1 MKKEET
7 KQSDLSRLMGYAGN
21 YRYFTYASWVL
32 SAVSAL
38 VALVPFVYIWK
49 VLRDVLAAAPN
60 YAQAVNIP
68 HYGWMAVLFAV
79 LSYLIYIA
87 ALMCSHL
94 SAFRVATNL
103 RLAVSEHLAV
113 LPLGFAENFGSGKL
127 RKIIHE
133 STGAAET
140 YLAHQLPD
148 QYNAIATPVGLLV
161 LLLAFDWRLGL
172 LSLAPVALAFLI
184 MATMT
189 GKQMVEK
196 MRQYGNALEAMSNE
210 AVEYVRGIP
219 VVKTFGQSVF
229 SFKKFKATIDEYEK
243 WVISYTKDLRLPM
256 MFYTAAVNGVFAF
269 LIAGGLLF
277 TAHGVTPEFLLN
289 LLFYIII
296 TPVISLTLTRMMY
309 MSESKMV
316 VADAL
321 ARIDSVL
328 EAAPMQI
335 RAVPQHPQD
344 ASVALQ
350 NVHFSYD
357 GKNEVI
363 KGVSLEIQPG
373 QTVAFVGPSG
383 GGKSTLANLVC
394 RFFDVQSGSVRVG
407 GADVRA
413 IPKEE
418 LMDTISFVF
427 QNSRLLKGSIL
438 DNVRLGRPQ
447 ATEAEVLV
455 ALKAAQC
462 MDIIEK
468 FPAGIHTVIG
478 TKGVYLSGGEQ
489 QRIAIARA
497 MLKNAP
503 ILILDE
509 ATAFADPDNEAKVQA
524 AFARLAKGKTVLMIA
539 HRLSTVANADC
550 IYVVQ
555 DGRITETGTK
565 DELCAQNGLFSRM
578 WQEYQVSVQ
587 WKVAKEG

>member
-1 MKKEET
+1 
-7 KQSDLSRLMGYAGN
+7 MGYAGN

-49 VLRDVLAAAPN
+49 ILRDVLNAAPD

-79 LSYLIYIA
+79 LAYLIYIA

-113 LPLGFAENFGSGKL
+113 LPLGFAETFGSGKL

-172 LSLAPVALAFLI
+172 LSLAPVVLAFLI

-189 GKQMVEK
+189 GKRMAEK

-296 TPVISLTLTRMMY
+296 TPVISLALTRMMY

-328 EAAPMQI
+328 EAAPMQVQD
-335 RAVPQHPQD
+335 VPQHPQD
-344 ASVALQ
+344 ASVTLQ
-350 NVHFSYD
+350 DVHFSYD
-357 GKNEVI
+357 GKTEVI

-373 QTVAFVGPSG
+373 QTMAFVGPSG
-383 GGKSTLANLVC
+383 GGKTTV
-394 RFFDVQSGSVRVG
+394 
-407 GADVRA
+407 
-413 IPKEE
+413 
-418 LMDTISFVF
+418 
-427 QNSRLLKGSIL
+427 SRLAARFWDYQKGSITVGGMEVSRIDPEKL
-438 DNVRLGRPQ
+438 MSLYSIVFQDVTLFDNTILENIRLGRKG
-447 ATEAEVLV
+447 ATDEEVL
-455 ALKAAQC
+455 AAAKLANC
-462 MDIIEK
+462 EEFAEK
-468 FPAGIHTVIG
+468 LPDKWNTNIG
-478 TKGVYLSGGEQ
+478 ENGCALSGGER
-489 QRIAIARA
+489 QRISIARA
-497 MLKNAP
+497 FLKDAP
-503 ILILDE
+503 IILLDE
-509 ATAFADPDNEAKVQA
+509 ATASLDVENETAIQEA
-524 AFARLAKGKTVLMIA
+524 LSRLIMDKTVLIIA
-539 HRLSTVANADC
+539 HRMRTVSSADK
-550 IYVVQ
+550 IVVLK
-555 DGRITETGTK
+555 DGAVAEQGAPAQLLHKGGIFAHMVQLQTK
-565 DELCAQNGLFSRM
+565 SQGWSLVKA
-578 WQEYQVSVQ
+578 
-587 WKVAKEG
+587 

>member
-1 MKKEET
+1 MK

-49 VLRDVLAAAPN
+49 ILRDVLNAAPD

-79 LSYLIYIA
+79 LAYIIYIA

-103 RLAVSEHLAV
+103 RLEVSEHLAT
-113 LPLGFAENFGSGKL
+113 LPLGFTETFGSGKL

-140 YLAHQLPD
+140 FLAHQLPD
-148 QYNAIATPVGLLV
+148 KYNAMATPIGLLV
-161 LLLAFDWRLGL
+161 LLLVFDWRLGL
-172 LSLAPVALAFLI
+172 LSLVPVALGFVI
-184 MATMT
+184 MSAMT
-189 GKQMVEK
+189 GRRMADK
-196 MRQYGNALEAMSNE
+196 MRQYGNALESMSNE

-243 WVISYTKDLRLPM
+243 WVIAYTKELRMPM
-256 MFYTAAVNGVFAF
+256 MLYTAAINGVFAF
-269 LIAGGLLF
+269 LIVGGLLF
-277 TAHGVTPEFLLN
+277 TRNGVTSEFLLN

-296 TPVISLTLTRMMY
+296 TPVISLTLTRIMY
-309 MSESKMV
+309 MSENELV

-321 ARIDSVL
+321 ARVDSVL
-328 EAAPMQI
+328 DAEP
-335 RAVPQHPQD
+335 VPENDHPRHPKD
-344 ASVALQ
+344 ASVSLKD
-350 NVHFSYD
+350 VHFSYD
-357 GKNEVI
+357 GKTDVI
-363 KGVSLEIQPG
+363 KGVSLKIQPG
-373 QTVAFVGPSG
+373 QMVAFVGPSG
-383 GGKSTLANLVC
+383 GGKSTLANLIC

-407 GADVRA
+407 GADVRD

-447 ATEAEVLV
+447 ATEAEVLA

-462 MDIIEK
+462 MDIVEK

-497 MLKNAP
+497 MLKNVP

-524 AFARLAKGKTVLMIA
+524 AFAQLAKGKTVLMIA

-555 DGRITETGTK
+555 DGQIAESGTK
-565 DELCAQNGLFSRM
+565 DELCAQNGLFARM
-578 WQEYQVSVQ
+578 WQEYQASVQ

>member
-1 MKKEET
+1 MK

-49 VLRDVLAAAPN
+49 ILRDVLNAAPD

-79 LSYLIYIA
+79 LAYLIYIA

-103 RLAVSEHLAV
+103 RLEVSEHLAT
-113 LPLGFAENFGSGKL
+113 LPLGFTETFGSGKL

-140 YLAHQLPD
+140 FLAHQLPD
-148 QYNAIATPVGLLV
+148 KYNAMATPIGLLV
-161 LLLAFDWRLGL
+161 LLLVFDWRLGL
-172 LSLAPVALAFLI
+172 LSLVPVALGFVI
-184 MATMT
+184 MSAMT
-189 GKQMVEK
+189 GRRMADK
-196 MRQYGNALEAMSNE
+196 MRQYGNALESMSNE

-243 WVISYTKDLRLPM
+243 WVIAYTKELRMPM
-256 MFYTAAVNGVFAF
+256 MLYTAAINGVFAF
-269 LIAGGLLF
+269 LIVGGLLF
-277 TAHGVTPEFLLN
+277 TRNGVTSEFLLN

-296 TPVISLTLTRMMY
+296 TPVISLTLTRIMY
-309 MSESKMV
+309 MSENELV

-321 ARIDSVL
+321 ARVDSVL
-328 EAAPMQI
+328 DAEP
-335 RAVPQHPQD
+335 VPENDHPRHPKD
-344 ASVALQ
+344 ASVSLKD
-350 NVHFSYD
+350 VHFSYD
-357 GKNEVI
+357 GKTDVI
-363 KGVSLEIQPG
+363 KGVSLKIQPG
-373 QTVAFVGPSG
+373 QMVAFVGPSG
-383 GGKSTLANLVC
+383 GGKSTLANLIC

-447 ATEAEVLV
+447 ATEAEVLA

-462 MDIIEK
+462 MDIVEK
-468 FPAGIHTVIG
+468 FPEGIHTVIG

-524 AFARLAKGKTVLMIA
+524 AFAQLAKGKTVLMIA

-565 DELCAQNGLFSRM
+565 DELCAQNGLFARM
-578 WQEYQVSVQ
+578 WQEYQASVQ

>member
-1 MKKEET
+1 MK

-49 VLRDVLAAAPN
+49 ILQDVLNAAPN
-60 YAQAVNIP
+60 YAQAVHIP

-103 RLAVSEHLAV
+103 RLEVSEHLAT
-113 LPLGFAENFGSGKL
+113 LPLGFTETFGSGKL

-140 YLAHQLPD
+140 FLAHQLPD
-148 QYNAIATPVGLLV
+148 KYNAMATPIGLLV
-161 LLLAFDWRLGL
+161 LLLVFDWRLGL
-172 LSLAPVALAFLI
+172 LSLVPVALGFVI
-184 MATMT
+184 MSAMT
-189 GKQMVEK
+189 GRRMADK
-196 MRQYGNALEAMSNE
+196 MRQYGNALESMSNE

-243 WVISYTKDLRLPM
+243 WVIAYTKELRMPM
-256 MFYTAAVNGVFAF
+256 MLYTAAINGVFAF
-269 LIAGGLLF
+269 LIVGGLLF
-277 TAHGVTPEFLLN
+277 TRNGVTSEFLLN

-296 TPVISLTLTRMMY
+296 TPVISLTLTRIMY
-309 MSESKMV
+309 MSENELV

-321 ARIDSVL
+321 ARVDSVL
-328 EAAPMQI
+328 DAEP
-335 RAVPQHPQD
+335 VPENDHPRHPKD
-344 ASVALQ
+344 ASVSLKD
-350 NVHFSYD
+350 VHFSYD
-357 GKNEVI
+357 GKTDVI
-363 KGVSLEIQPG
+363 KGVSLKIQPG
-373 QTVAFVGPSG
+373 QMVAFVGPSG
-383 GGKSTLANLVC
+383 GGKSTLANLIC

-407 GADVRA
+407 GADVRD

-438 DNVRLGRPQ
+438 DNVRLGRAQ
-447 ATEAEVLV
+447 ATEAEVLA

-462 MDIIEK
+462 MDIVEK
-468 FPAGIHTVIG
+468 FPEGIHTVIG

-524 AFARLAKGKTVLMIA
+524 AFAQLAKGKTVLMIA

-555 DGRITETGTK
+555 DGQIAESGTK
-565 DELCAQNGLFSRM
+565 DELCAQNGLFARM
-578 WQEYQVSVQ
+578 WQEYQASVQ

>member
-1 MKKEET
+1 MKKR
-7 KQSDLSRLMGYAGN
+7 SDFSRLMGYAGGH
-21 YRYFTYASWVL
+21 RVFTYASLVL
-32 SAVSAL
+32 SAASAL

-49 VLRDVLAAAPN
+49 ILRDVLAVAPD

-172 LSLAPVALAFLI
+172 LSLAPVVLAFLI

-189 GKQMVEK
+189 GKRMAEK

-229 SFKKFKATIDEYEK
+229 SFKKFKTTIDEYEK

-277 TAHGVTPEFLLN
+277 TTHGVTPEFLLN

-321 ARIDSVL
+321 ARIDSVQ
-328 EAAPMQI
+328 ETAPMQVQ
-335 RAVPQHPQD
+335 AVP
-344 ASVALQ
+344 
-350 NVHFSYD
+350 
-357 GKNEVI
+357 
-363 KGVSLEIQPG
+363 
-373 QTVAFVGPSG
+373 
-383 GGKSTLANLVC
+383 
-394 RFFDVQSGSVRVG
+394 
-407 GADVRA
+407 
-413 IPKEE
+413 
-418 LMDTISFVF
+418 
-427 QNSRLLKGSIL
+427 
-438 DNVRLGRPQ
+438 
-447 ATEAEVLV
+447 
-455 ALKAAQC
+455 
-462 MDIIEK
+462 
-468 FPAGIHTVIG
+468 
-478 TKGVYLSGGEQ
+478 
-489 QRIAIARA
+489 
-497 MLKNAP
+497 
-503 ILILDE
+503 
-509 ATAFADPDNEAKVQA
+509 
-524 AFARLAKGKTVLMIA
+524 
-539 HRLSTVANADC
+539 
-550 IYVVQ
+550 
-555 DGRITETGTK
+555 
-565 DELCAQNGLFSRM
+565 
-578 WQEYQVSVQ
+578 
-587 WKVAKEG
+587 

>member
-1 MKKEET
+1 MK
-7 KQSDLSRLMGYAGN
+7 KQSDLSRLMSYAGN
-21 YRYFTYASWVL
+21 YRYFTYVSWVL

-49 VLRDVLAAAPN
+49 ILRDVLNAAPD

-79 LSYLIYIA
+79 LAYLIYIA

-103 RLAVSEHLAV
+103 RLEVSEHLAT
-113 LPLGFAENFGSGKL
+113 LPLGFTETFGSGKL

-140 YLAHQLPD
+140 FLAHQLPD
-148 QYNAIATPVGLLV
+148 KYNAMATPIGLLV
-161 LLLAFDWRLGL
+161 LLLVFDWRLGL
-172 LSLAPVALAFLI
+172 LSLVPVALGFVI
-184 MATMT
+184 MSAMT
-189 GKQMVEK
+189 GRRMADK
-196 MRQYGNALEAMSNE
+196 MRQYGNALESMSNE

-243 WVISYTKDLRLPM
+243 WVIAYTKELRMPM
-256 MFYTAAVNGVFAF
+256 MLYTAAINGVFAF
-269 LIAGGLLF
+269 LIVGGLLF
-277 TAHGVTPEFLLN
+277 TRNGVTSEFLLN

-296 TPVISLTLTRMMY
+296 TPVISLTLTRIMY
-309 MSESKMV
+309 MSENELV

-321 ARIDSVL
+321 ARVDSVL
-328 EAAPMQI
+328 DAEP
-335 RAVPQHPQD
+335 VPENDHPRHPKD
-344 ASVALQ
+344 ASVSLKD
-350 NVHFSYD
+350 VHFSYD
-357 GKNEVI
+357 GKTDVI
-363 KGVSLEIQPG
+363 KGVSLKIQPG
-373 QTVAFVGPSG
+373 QMVAFVGPSG
-383 GGKSTLANLVC
+383 GGKSTLANLIC

-407 GADVRA
+407 GADVRD

-447 ATEAEVLV
+447 ATEAEVLA

-462 MDIIEK
+462 MDIVEK

-524 AFARLAKGKTVLMIA
+524 AFAQLAKGKTVLMIA

-555 DGRITETGTK
+555 DGQIVESGTK
-565 DELCAQNGLFSRM
+565 DELCAQNGLFARM
-578 WQEYQVSVQ
+578 WQEYQASVQ

>member
-1 MKKEET
+1 MK
-7 KQSDLSRLMGYAGN
+7 KQSDLSRLMSYAGN
-21 YRYFTYASWVL
+21 YRAFTYASWVL

-49 VLRDVLAAAPN
+49 ILRDVLNAAPD

-68 HYGWMAVLFAV
+68 RYGWMAVLFAV

-113 LPLGFAENFGSGKL
+113 LPLGFAETFGSGKL

-172 LSLAPVALAFLI
+172 LSLAPVVLAFLI

-189 GKQMVEK
+189 GKQMAEK
-196 MRQYGNALEAMSNE
+196 MRQYGNALESMSNE

-269 LIAGGLLF
+269 LIVGGLLF
-277 TAHGVTPEFLLN
+277 TTHGVTPEFLLN

-328 EAAPMQI
+328 EAAPMQVQ
-335 RAVPQHPQD
+335 AVPQYPKD
-344 ASVALQ
+344 SSVTLRD
-350 NVHFSYD
+350 VHFSYD
-357 GKNEVI
+357 GKTEVI

-383 GGKSTLANLVC
+383 GGKTTV
-394 RFFDVQSGSVRVG
+394 
-407 GADVRA
+407 
-413 IPKEE
+413 
-418 LMDTISFVF
+418 
-427 QNSRLLKGSIL
+427 SRLAARFWDYQKGSITVGGMEVSRIDPEKL
-438 DNVRLGRPQ
+438 MSLYSIVFQDVTLFDNTILENIRLGRKG
-447 ATEAEVLV
+447 ATDEEVL
-455 ALKAAQC
+455 AAAKLANC
-462 MDIIEK
+462 EEFAEK
-468 FPAGIHTVIG
+468 LPDKWNTNIG
-478 TKGVYLSGGEQ
+478 ENGCALSGGER
-489 QRIAIARA
+489 QRISIARA
-497 MLKNAP
+497 FLKDAP
-503 ILILDE
+503 IILLDE
-509 ATAFADPDNEAKVQA
+509 ATASLDVENETAIQEA
-524 AFARLAKGKTVLMIA
+524 LSRLIKDKTVLIIA
-539 HRLSTVANADC
+539 HRMRTVSSADK
-550 IYVVQ
+550 IVVLK
-555 DGRITETGTK
+555 DGAVAEQGSPAQLLHKGGIFAHMVQLQTK
-565 DELCAQNGLFSRM
+565 SQGWSLVKA
-578 WQEYQVSVQ
+578 
-587 WKVAKEG
+587 

>member
-1 MKKEET
+1 MK

-49 VLRDVLAAAPN
+49 ILRDVLNAAPD

-79 LSYLIYIA
+79 LAYLIYIA

-103 RLAVSEHLAV
+103 RLEVSEHLAT
-113 LPLGFAENFGSGKL
+113 LPLGFTETFGSGKL

-140 YLAHQLPD
+140 FLAHQLPD
-148 QYNAIATPVGLLV
+148 KYNAMATPIGLLV
-161 LLLAFDWRLGL
+161 LLLVFDWRLGL
-172 LSLAPVALAFLI
+172 LSLVPVALGFVI
-184 MATMT
+184 MSAMT
-189 GKQMVEK
+189 GRRMADK
-196 MRQYGNALEAMSNE
+196 MRQYGNALESMSNE

-243 WVISYTKDLRLPM
+243 WVIAYTKELRMPM
-256 MFYTAAVNGVFAF
+256 MLYTAAINGVFAF
-269 LIAGGLLF
+269 LIVGGLLF
-277 TAHGVTPEFLLN
+277 TRNGVTSEFLLN

-296 TPVISLTLTRMMY
+296 TPVISLTLTRIMY
-309 MSESKMV
+309 MSENELV

-321 ARIDSVL
+321 ARVDSVL
-328 EAAPMQI
+328 DAEP
-335 RAVPQHPQD
+335 VPENDHPRHPKD
-344 ASVALQ
+344 ASVSLKD
-350 NVHFSYD
+350 VHFSYD
-357 GKNEVI
+357 GKTDVI
-363 KGVSLEIQPG
+363 KGVSLKIQPG
-373 QTVAFVGPSG
+373 QMVAFVGPSG
-383 GGKSTLANLVC
+383 GGKSTLANLIC

-407 GADVRA
+407 GADVRD

-447 ATEAEVLV
+447 ATEAEVLA

-462 MDIIEK
+462 MDIVEK
-468 FPAGIHTVIG
+468 FPEGIHTVIG

-503 ILILDE
+503 ILLLDE

-524 AFARLAKGKTVLMIA
+524 AFAQLAKGKTVLMIA

-555 DGRITETGTK
+555 DGQIVESGTK
-565 DELCAQNGLFSRM
+565 DELCAQNGLFARM
-578 WQEYQVSVQ
+578 WQDYRASVQ

>member
-1 MKKEET
+1 MK

-49 VLRDVLAAAPN
+49 ILRDVLNAAPD

-79 LSYLIYIA
+79 LAYLIYIA

-103 RLAVSEHLAV
+103 RLEVSEHLAT
-113 LPLGFAENFGSGKL
+113 LPLGFTETFGSGKL

-140 YLAHQLPD
+140 FLAHQLPD
-148 QYNAIATPVGLLV
+148 KYNAMATPIGLLV
-161 LLLAFDWRLGL
+161 LLLVFDWRLGL
-172 LSLAPVALAFLI
+172 LSLVPVALGFVI
-184 MATMT
+184 MSAMT
-189 GKQMVEK
+189 GRRMADK
-196 MRQYGNALEAMSNE
+196 MRQYGNALESMSNE

-243 WVISYTKDLRLPM
+243 WVIAYTKELRMPM
-256 MFYTAAVNGVFAF
+256 MLYTAAINGVFAF
-269 LIAGGLLF
+269 LIVGGLLF
-277 TAHGVTPEFLLN
+277 TRNGVTSEFLLN

-296 TPVISLTLTRMMY
+296 TPVISLTLTRIMY
-309 MSESKMV
+309 MSENELV

-321 ARIDSVL
+321 ARVDSVL
-328 EAAPMQI
+328 DAEP
-335 RAVPQHPQD
+335 VPENDHPRHPKD
-344 ASVALQ
+344 ASVSLKD
-350 NVHFSYD
+350 VHFSYD
-357 GKNEVI
+357 GKTDVI
-363 KGVSLEIQPG
+363 KGVSLKIQPG
-373 QTVAFVGPSG
+373 QMVAFVGPSG

-407 GADVRA
+407 EADVRD

-447 ATEAEVLV
+447 ATEAEVLA

-497 MLKNAP
+497 MLKNVP

-524 AFARLAKGKTVLMIA
+524 AFAQLAKGKTVLMIA

-550 IYVVQ
+550 IYVVR
-555 DGRITETGTK
+555 DGQIAESGTK
-565 DELCAQNGLFSRM
+565 DELCAQNGLFARM
-578 WQEYQVSVQ
+578 WQDYQASVQ

>member
-1 MKKEET
+1 MK

-38 VALVPFVYIWK
+38 VALVPFMYIWK
-49 VLRDVLAAAPN
+49 ILRDVLNAAPD

-79 LSYLIYIA
+79 LAYLIYIA

-103 RLAVSEHLAV
+103 RLEVSEHLAT
-113 LPLGFAENFGSGKL
+113 LPLGFTETFGSGKL

-140 YLAHQLPD
+140 FLAHQLPD
-148 QYNAIATPVGLLV
+148 KYNAMATPIGLLV
-161 LLLAFDWRLGL
+161 LLLVFDWRLGL
-172 LSLAPVALAFLI
+172 LSLVPVALGFVI
-184 MATMT
+184 MSAMT
-189 GKQMVEK
+189 GRRMADK
-196 MRQYGNALEAMSNE
+196 MRQYGNALESMSNE

-243 WVISYTKDLRLPM
+243 WVIAYTKELRMPM
-256 MFYTAAVNGVFAF
+256 MLYTAAINGVFAF
-269 LIAGGLLF
+269 LIVGGLLF
-277 TAHGVTPEFLLN
+277 TRNGVTSEFLLN

-296 TPVISLTLTRMMY
+296 TPVISLTLTRIMY
-309 MSESKMV
+309 MSENELV

-321 ARIDSVL
+321 ARVDSVL
-328 EAAPMQI
+328 DAEP
-335 RAVPQHPQD
+335 VPENDHPRHPKD
-344 ASVALQ
+344 ASVSLKD
-350 NVHFSYD
+350 VHFSYD
-357 GKNEVI
+357 GKTDVI
-363 KGVSLEIQPG
+363 KGVSLKIQPG
-373 QTVAFVGPSG
+373 QMVAFVGPSG
-383 GGKSTLANLVC
+383 GGKSTLANLIC

-407 GADVRA
+407 EADVRD

-438 DNVRLGRPQ
+438 DNVRLGRAQ
-447 ATEAEVLV
+447 ATEAEVLA

-462 MDIIEK
+462 MDIVEK
-468 FPAGIHTVIG
+468 FPEGIHTVIG

-503 ILILDE
+503 ILLLDE

-524 AFARLAKGKTVLMIA
+524 AFAQLAKGKTVLMIA

-555 DGRITETGTK
+555 DGQIVESGTK
-565 DELCAQNGLFSRM
+565 DELCAQNGLFARM
-578 WQEYQVSVQ
+578 WQDYQASVQ